1 MYLNVINDYIFVNIV
16 GDVIIQQF
24 VSLTS
29 VEGRDERFLAFK
41 PMKDR
46 LDVFLYTTLS
56 TPYPDL
62 LRFCKSLL
70 LLSHGQ
76 ATVERGF
83 SINKEVET
91 CNLQD
96 RTLESLRLVCD
107 RISSCGG
114 VLKVPLTK
122 ELLASASSARSQYRL
137 YLENERKNKE
147 SAAHALKRKA
157 VEEELLDLRTQHEV
171 LSRVCESL
179 ENDAD
184 KLAEQAEGKAGSK
197 MAEFII
203 KSNTLRRRQ
212 KEELRQL
219 EERIEEKSSQWR
231 LL

>member
-1 MYLNVINDYIFVNIV
+1 M
-16 GDVIIQQF
+16 
-24 VSLTS
+24 
-29 VEGRDERFLAFK
+29 FLHTA
-41 PMKDR
+41 
-46 LDVFLYTTLS
+46 LS

-91 CNLQD
+91 CNLQEE
-96 RTLESLRLVCD
+96 TLESLRLVCD

-122 ELLASASSARSQYRL
+122 ELLTSASSARSQYRL
-137 YLENERKNKE
+137 YLENERKKRE
-147 SAAHALKRKA
+147 SADHALRRKA
-157 VEEELLDLRTQHEV
+157 VEEELLNLRTQREI

-179 ENDAD
+179 QNDAD

-197 MAEFII
+197 MAELIT
-203 KSNTLRRRQ
+203 KSNTLRRRHKEK
-212 KEELRQL
+212 KEELRNL
-219 EERIEEKSSQWR
+219 EERIEEKSSQLR